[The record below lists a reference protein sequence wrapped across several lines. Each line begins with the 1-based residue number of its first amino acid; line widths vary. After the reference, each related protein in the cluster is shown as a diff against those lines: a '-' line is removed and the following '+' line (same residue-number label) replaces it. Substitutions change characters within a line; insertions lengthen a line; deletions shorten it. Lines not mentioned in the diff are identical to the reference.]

1 MASRTF
7 SMTEPV
13 LHLPIRDSDEM
24 WYVKLSEN
32 GEQFAEYYIGLTS
45 GKADFYCPLYLDAHL
60 GQTVT
65 LSCDDEN
72 APDSLFD
79 GIVPGGTIEETPA
92 LYPALYQ
99 ERTRQQVHFSSRRG
113 WLNDP
118 NGLVYTN
125 GEFRMCYQHNPFSPN
140 HNCVSACWG
149 LAVTKDG
156 VHFTEFPDPIMT
168 HDAYTTA
175 GSGSAIVDTDNL
187 SGFGADT
194 ILAVFT
200 RLAAIAKK
208 GRTPH
213 PADGQYLYYSTD
225 GGYHF
230 RPIRQGP
237 VIPDPTGT
245 GWRDPKILRVAP
257 GKLCIAVYETFKGK
271 DCVSFYSSENCLDW
285 KFESRTG
292 NLYECPDLFPLPV
305 AETGE
310 MRWALYGGN
319 GEYRVGTFENYRFTA
334 IGTPGQLD
342 YGTATYAGQT
352 WNSHPDLNV
361 RYHIAWLHDE
371 EQPWFYDPDRRPGM
385 PFAQSMTVLCRF
397 TLHET
402 RDGYRLFREPIKAF
416 SSLRRQET
424 ACRLAPGETR
434 TLPVPGDTELTLPGG
449 QAAAVT
455 VNGQGF
461 TFDGKTFSFTGGK
474 TYRRSGTGALTVRIV
489 TDVRSVEFFLG
500 GEISASYFDGA
511 EEKRLC
517 TDTAAD
523 CRIWELESIWA

>member
-1 MASRTF
+1 MPSRTILL
-7 SMTEPV
+7 TEPF
-13 LHLPIRDSDEM
+13 LHLPIRDSDRL
-24 WYVKLSEN
+24 WYVKLSC
-32 GEQFAEYYIGLTS
+32 GGQAFAEYGIGLT
-45 GKADFYCPLYLDAHL
+45 GETPDFYCPLCLDEHL

-72 APDSLFD
+72 APDTLFD
-79 GIVPGGTIEETPA
+79 GVIPGGRIEDA
-92 LYPALYQ
+92 LRLYPDLYR

-118 NGLVYTN
+118 NGLVYAN

-149 LAVTKDG
+149 LAVSKDG
-156 VHFTEFPDPIMT
+156 VHFTEYPDPIMT

-175 GSGSAIVDTDNL
+175 GSGSAIVDADNL
-187 SGFGADT
+187 SGFGSDT

-200 RLAAIAKK
+200 RLAAVMKN

-225 GGYHF
+225 GGYRF

-257 GKLCIAVYETFKGK
+257 GKLCIAVYETFEGR
-271 DCVSFYSSENCLDW
+271 DCVSFYSSGNCLDW
-285 KFESRTG
+285 KFESRTE

-310 MRWALYGGN
+310 TLWALYGGN
-319 GEYRVGTFENYRFTA
+319 GEYRIGTFEKYRFTA
-334 IGTPGQLD
+334 IGAPGQLD

-352 WNSHPDLNV
+352 WNSHPDPTA

-371 EQPWFYDPDRRPGM
+371 DQPWFYDPERKPGM

-397 TLHET
+397 TLH
-402 RDGYRLFREPIKAF
+402 RADDGYRLFRTPIEAF
-416 SSLRRQET
+416 SSLRRAETVCRMQENT
-424 ACRLAPGETR
+424 PLA
-434 TLPVPGDTELTLPGG
+434 LPVPGDAELTIPEG
-449 QAAAVT
+449 QTAAVT

-461 TFDGKTFSFTGGK
+461 RFDGETFTFTGGK
-474 TYRRSGTGALTVRIV
+474 TYRRVGTGELTVRIV

-511 EEKRLC
+511 AEKRLLS
-517 TDTAAD
+517 DVPAV
-523 CRIWELESIWA
+523 CRVWKLESIWA